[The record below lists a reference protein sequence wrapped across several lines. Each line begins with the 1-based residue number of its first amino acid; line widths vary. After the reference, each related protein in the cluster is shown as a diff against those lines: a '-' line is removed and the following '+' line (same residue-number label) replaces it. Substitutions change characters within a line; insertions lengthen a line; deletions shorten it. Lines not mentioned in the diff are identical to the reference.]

1 MQGHASD
8 HIEKARGSMT
18 VAVGIFDNSAL
29 LQEHCTPLR
38 GGSREWWGVHD
49 W

>member
-29 LQEHCTPLR
+29 LQEHHTPPR